1 MEVGFDVLHFV
12 ATRNASNWLIHST
25 RLPTVE
31 GDSVEEGD
39 SLSGA
44 LSSNKKQRLDPLVDD
59 TKKDNNKDD
68 DAEIITIGDSDSEV
82 EEVYPPNS
90 SHKSKGR
97 QRQTPRKDSSKEH
110 DKQSRVDETLEV
122 NKQGGEE
129 EDGEPSDESGKRKRP
144 ASPTVW

>member
-25 RLPTVE
+25 RLSTVE

-39 SLSGA
+39 SLSVA

-59 TKKDNNKDD
+59 TKKDSNKDD
-68 DAEIITIGDSDSEV
+68 NAEIITIGDSDSDV

-90 SHKSKGR
+90 GHKSKGR
-97 QRQTPRKDSSKEH
+97 QQQTPRKGSSKERE
-110 DKQSRVDETLEV
+110 KYSQVDETMEV
-122 NKQGGEE
+122 NKQGEEE
-129 EDGEPSDESGKRKRP
+129 EDGEPSEESGKRKRP
-144 ASPTVW
+144 ASPTAR